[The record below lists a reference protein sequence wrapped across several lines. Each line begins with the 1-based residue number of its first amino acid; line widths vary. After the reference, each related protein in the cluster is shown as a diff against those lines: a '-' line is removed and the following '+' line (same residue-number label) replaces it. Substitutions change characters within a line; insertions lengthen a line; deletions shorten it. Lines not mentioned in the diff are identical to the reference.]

1 MAITNNYSNYMTRL
15 DDGVIRPMTVR
26 ELVSR
31 LNEFMSIDKS
41 IGNLSVGLLGDE
53 EGNMVYVP
61 RVFVPNNLDRPC
73 DHGSI
78 EDIVGVLSDEEICD
92 YYRVPKCVL
101 IG

>member
-1 MAITNNYSNYMTRL
+1 MAITNNYSNYVTRL

-31 LNEFMSIDKS
+31 LNELMSIDKS
-41 IGNLSVGLLGDE
+41 IGNLSVGLSGDE

-61 RVFVPNNLDRPC
+61 RFFVPNNLDRPC
-73 DHGSI
+73 DRKAI
-78 EDIVGVLSDEEICD
+78 WDIVGVLSDEDCD

>member
-1 MAITNNYSNYMTRL
+1 MADTNSYSNYVTRL

-31 LNEFMSIDKS
+31 LNELMSIDKS
-41 IGNLSVGLLGDE
+41 IGSLSVGLSGDE

-61 RVFVPNNLDRPC
+61 RFFVPNNLDMPC
-73 DHGSI
+73 DRESI
-78 EDIVGVLSDEEICD
+78 RDIVGVLSDEDCD
-92 YYRVPKCVL
+92 CYHVPKCVL

>member
-1 MAITNNYSNYMTRL
+1 MAITKNYSNYVTKL

-31 LNEFMSIDKS
+31 LNELMSIDKS
-41 IGNLSVGLLGDE
+41 IGNLSVGLSGDE

-61 RVFVPNNLDRPC
+61 RLFVPNNLDRPC
-73 DHGSI
+73 DHGLI
-78 EDIVGVLSDEEICD
+78 ENIVGVLSDEDCD

>member
-1 MAITNNYSNYMTRL
+1 MADTNNYSNYVTRL

-31 LNEFMSIDKS
+31 LNELMSIDKS
-41 IGNLSVGLLGDE
+41 IGSLSVGLSGDE

-61 RVFVPNNLDRPC
+61 RFFVPNNLDRPC
-73 DHGSI
+73 DRESI
-78 EDIVGVLSDEEICD
+78 RDIVGVLSDGDCD
-92 YYRVPKCVL
+92 SYRVPKCVL

>member
-1 MAITNNYSNYMTRL
+1 MAITNYYSNYVTRL

-31 LNEFMSIDKS
+31 LNELMSIDKS
-41 IGNLSVGLLGDE
+41 IGNLSVGLSGDE

-61 RVFVPNNLDRPC
+61 RFFVPNNLDRLC
-73 DHGSI
+73 DRKAI
-78 EDIVGVLSDEEICD
+78 WDIVGVLSDEDCD